1 MRGARV
7 FELGTPPEV
16 ARIDDDAGPV
26 EILAVALNPL
36 DIAVGS
42 GRFPGG
48 HPPLPYIP
56 GSEAVGRVDGE
67 RMYLFGEGFGVRRNG
82 FLTERVDFPRTAGI
96 PVPDDLD
103 DALGAA
109 CGIAGIAG
117 WVPVA
122 RRAPV
127 QPGDRVLV
135 LGATGTVG
143 SVAMQAARLLGA
155 KRVVAAGRNAAKLER
170 CLELGADATVVLDG
184 ADLVERIREACGEGG
199 PTLVV
204 DPLWG
209 EPARAAVDSAVP
221 HARIVQLGQSAA
233 PEATL
238 TSGSIRLK
246 GLSILG
252 HSNFVLTGE
261 ELRQAYLEIAEHVA
275 AGRVSLPVE
284 TYALDDIVSAWSNQA
299 GGGKSVVRL

>member
-1 MRGARV
+1 MRGALIE
-7 FELGTPPEV
+7 ELGQPPEV
-16 ARIDDDAGPV
+16 VQLDDDGPV

-36 DIAVGS
+36 DLAVGS

-48 HPPLPYIP
+48 HPPVPYVP
-56 GSEAVGRVDGE
+56 GCEAVGRIEGE
-67 RMYLFGEGFGVRRNG
+67 RMYVFGEGFGVRRNG
-82 FLTERVDFPRTAGI
+82 FLAERVDFPRTAAI
-96 PVPDDLD
+96 SVPEGLD
-103 DALGAA
+103 DAVAAA

-117 WVPVA
+117 WIPVA
-122 RRAPV
+122 WRAPV
-127 QPGDRVLV
+127 EPGDRVLV

-143 SVAMQAARLLGA
+143 SVALQAARLLGA
-155 KRVVAAGRNAAKLER
+155 QRVVAAGRDATKLER

-184 ADLVERIREACGEGG
+184 ADLVERMREACGDGG
-199 PTLVV
+199 PTLIV

-209 EPARAAVDSAVP
+209 EPARAAVDAAVP

-252 HSNFVLTGE
+252 HGSFLLSIDQ
-261 ELRQAYLEIAEHVA
+261 LRQAYSEITEHVG
-275 AGRVSLPVE
+275 AGRIRTDLE
-284 TYALDDIVSAWSNQA
+284 TFPLEQIGEAWSA
-299 GGGKSVVRL
+299 KRRGAKAVVLL